1 MPDIDPDRVSI
12 TVRLDSSGTWI
23 AQPYLWRNQSTGKRV
38 RRYMRFPDAKSQ
50 EDAERMARADVL
62 RILSDGEPISSAC
75 AAYIE
80 HLRRA
85 HTVPNTLRAYT
96 QMADRVS
103 RRLGRIA
110 AKRLRPRD
118 IRDFEGWLMDPQPDG
133 AGLGIKSASMHHW
146 FLSSLYEWL
155 MEEGRVQEN
164 PVRQVR
170 SPREGRSRKPHRVV
184 VLDDAQQ
191 ARVVQWAEGVLDG
204 ANAGRS
210 CPGWHEIT
218 AFASLMALDTGLR
231 VGEICALRVCDVQT
245 KRYGSDHGVVHVCG
259 TAVRSKGRIVR
270 QDRTKD
276 RKDRYVD
283 LPPRGCSHVDSWMA
297 LRQRM
302 GGITGS
308 APLITH
314 DGKITNPDTISRGYS
329 QLMRGPLDL
338 PSDSTFHALRHTVAT
353 NLLASGEVSLVDVS
367 QMLGH
372 ADVETTLHFYGGS
385 LPAAR
390 DRTAGALG
398 RVMEWQQKT
407 YGKDSNGK
415 G

>member
-1 MPDIDPDRVSI
+1 
-12 TVRLDSSGTWI
+12 
-23 AQPYLWRNQSTGKRV
+23 
-38 RRYMRFPDAKSQ
+38 
-50 EDAERMARADVL
+50 
-62 RILSDGEPISSAC
+62 
-75 AAYIE
+75 
-80 HLRRA
+80 
-85 HTVPNTLRAYT
+85 
-96 QMADRVS
+96 
-103 RRLGRIA
+103 
-110 AKRLRPRD
+110 
-118 IRDFEGWLMDPQPDG
+118 
-133 AGLGIKSASMHHW
+133 
-146 FLSSLYEWL
+146 
-155 MEEGRVQEN
+155 
-164 PVRQVR
+164 
-170 SPREGRSRKPHRVV
+170 
-184 VLDDAQQ
+184 
-191 ARVVQWAEGVLDG
+191 
-204 ANAGRS
+204 
-210 CPGWHEIT
+210 
-218 AFASLMALDTGLR
+218 
-231 VGEICALRVCDVQT
+231 
-245 KRYGSDHGVVHVCG
+245 
-259 TAVRSKGRIVR
+259 
-270 QDRTKD
+270 
-276 RKDRYVD
+276 
-283 LPPRGCSHVDSWMA
+283 
-297 LRQRM
+297 M